1 MYWVTGAT
9 GLVGKY
15 MLKVLLTRGDRV
27 LAFYHLSPP
36 SATEEW
42 LRAQGLDET
51 AMQGLSWSSAA
62 DWDFEMPSMPIT
74 ALVHCAAMVSYHQKD
89 HAQMME
95 VNVRQTERWVNWCL
109 EHQVAMGF
117 VSSIAAL
124 GKATEGKK
132 IDEQC
137 FWQPSKD
144 HTEYARTKFLAEM
157 EVWRG
162 HEEGGQ
168 FVMVNPGVIIGECPP
183 EQSTGALF
191 QTVARNWGAYPQG
204 GTGWVSAMD
213 VARAL
218 IALLD
223 KKKWGERFVLVAEN
237 QTMQWA
243 FVRIATS
250 MGLKKPSWKVN
261 GFVLKMLWLIDGG
274 KEKLMGIKA
283 KVTEEAIRNTAQ
295 VKEFSSEKIKL
306 ELDFQFENMEEVFSR
321 TGTYMRRHL
330 HL

>member
-15 MLKVLLTRGDRV
+15 MVKALLSRGENV
-27 LAFYHLSPP
+27 VAFYHRAPIEN
-36 SATEEW
+36 TQQW
-42 LRAQGLDET
+42 LLD
-51 AMQGLSWSSAA
+51 QGLSVEVLSHLHWRSAA
-62 DWDFEMPSMPIT
+62 DWHFEAPDHGVK
-74 ALVHCAAMVSYHQKD
+74 ALIHCAAMVSYHKAD
-89 HAQMME
+89 HEQMME
-95 VNVRQTERWVNWCL
+95 VNVKHTERWVNWCL
-109 EHQVAMGF
+109 EYQIPMGY

-124 GKATEGKK
+124 GKAAEGKP

-144 HTEYARTKFLAEM
+144 HTEYARTKFLSEM

-168 FVMVNPGVIIGECPP
+168 FVMVNPGVIIGECMPG
-183 EQSTGALF
+183 QSTAALF
-191 QTVARNWGAYPQG
+191 QTVARKWGGYPQG
-204 GTGWVSAMD
+204 GTGWVSAGD

-218 IALLD
+218 IQLMD
-223 KKKWGERFVLVAEN
+223 QKCWGQRYVLVAEN

-243 FVRIATS
+243 FEQIADA
-250 MGLKKPSWKVN
+250 LHIKKPFWKVN
-261 GFVLKMLWLIDGG
+261 AAVLKMLWLLDGF
-274 KEKLMGIKA
+274 KEKFLGVKA
-283 KVTEEAIRNTAQ
+283 QITEEAIRNTAVINQ
-295 VKEFSSEKIKL
+295 YSSQKVMDQ
-306 ELDFQFENMEEVFSR
+306 LDFKFEDMQEVFGK

>member
-1 MYWVTGAT
+1 M
-9 GLVGKY
+9 
-15 MLKVLLTRGDRV
+15 
-27 LAFYHLSPP
+27 
-36 SATEEW
+36 
-42 LRAQGLDET
+42 
-51 AMQGLSWSSAA
+51 
-62 DWDFEMPSMPIT
+62 
-74 ALVHCAAMVSYHQKD
+74 
-89 HAQMME
+89 
-95 VNVRQTERWVNWCL
+95 
-109 EHQVAMGF
+109 
-117 VSSIAAL
+117 
-124 GKATEGKK
+124 
-132 IDEQC
+132 
-137 FWQPSKD
+137 
-144 HTEYARTKFLAEM
+144 
-157 EVWRG
+157 
-162 HEEGGQ
+162 
-168 FVMVNPGVIIGECPP
+168 
-183 EQSTGALF
+183 
-191 QTVARNWGAYPQG
+191 
-204 GTGWVSAMD
+204 SAMD

>member
-15 MLKVLLTRGDRV
+15 MVKALLSRGENV
-27 LAFYHLSPP
+27 VAFYHRTPIENTQQWLQEQGLGLEELSRLHWRN
-36 SATEEW
+36 ATEWAFE
-42 LRAQGLDET
+42 APDQGVK
-51 AMQGLSWSSAA
+51 
-62 DWDFEMPSMPIT
+62 
-74 ALVHCAAMVSYHQKD
+74 ALFHCAAMVSYHKAD
-89 HAQMME
+89 HEQMME
-95 VNVRQTERWVNWCL
+95 VNVKQTERWVNWCL
-109 EHQVAMGF
+109 EYQIPMGH

-124 GKATEGKK
+124 GKAAEGRL

-144 HTEYARTKFLAEM
+144 HTEYARTKFLSEM

-168 FVMVNPGVIIGECPP
+168 FLMVNPGVIIGECMPG
-183 EQSTGALF
+183 QSTAALF
-191 QTVARNWGAYPQG
+191 QTVARKWGGYPQG
-204 GTGWVSAMD
+204 GTGWVSAGD

-218 IALLD
+218 IQLMD
-223 KKKWGERFVLVAEN
+223 QKCWGQRYVLVAEN

-243 FVRIATS
+243 FEQIADS
-250 MGLKKPSWKVN
+250 LHIKKPFWKVN
-261 GFVLKMLWLIDGG
+261 AAVLKMLWLLDGF
-274 KEKLMGIKA
+274 KEKFLGVKA
-283 KVTEEAIRNTAQ
+283 QITEEAIRNTAVINQ
-295 VKEFSSEKIKL
+295 YSSQKVMDQ
-306 ELDFQFENMEEVFSR
+306 LDFKFENMQEVFGK